1 MHTVQIPIDG
11 REYNSPAE
19 VAVAYQGLARRIAD
33 RAARANRCAES
44 WRDDLFSIAWQ
55 GVLIAA
61 RRWDGSRPFLP
72 YATLVASRD
81 TLQFIRTFVMRKA
94 GITSIPGLCLSQG
107 WQYKFV
113 PEANGEFVLET
124 VRSRGTPAMPE
135 QVDEM
140 IHRAKELFGNSKR
153 FHVFRMRVS
162 GMTLGAIAKELGYG
176 TRQAVDLS
184 YRTALTQLRESARRS
199 GCDFPL

>member
-1 MHTVQIPIDG
+1 
-11 REYNSPAE
+11 
-19 VAVAYQGLARRIAD
+19 
-33 RAARANRCAES
+33 
-44 WRDDLFSIAWQ
+44 
-55 GVLIAA
+55 
-61 RRWDGSRPFLP
+61 
-72 YATLVASRD
+72 
-81 TLQFIRTFVMRKA
+81 MRKA